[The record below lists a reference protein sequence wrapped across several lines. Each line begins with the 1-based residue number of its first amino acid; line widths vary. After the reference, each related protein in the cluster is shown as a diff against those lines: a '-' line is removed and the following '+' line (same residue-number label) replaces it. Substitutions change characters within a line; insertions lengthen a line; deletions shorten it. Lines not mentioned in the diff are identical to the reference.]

1 MRMAMGSAR
10 DRECVHLDLP
20 AFGCGAIEWLGA
32 IAAAWLAGASAA
44 KTDRRP
50 Q

>member
-1 MRMAMGSAR
+1 MRMAVGSAR

-20 AFGCGAIEWLGA
+20 AFGCGAIEWLGVLA
-32 IAAAWLAGASAA
+32 GAWRAGASAA
-44 KTDRRP
+44 KTDRRT